1 MLAKYPV
8 SHGLHTVLPV
18 KTGEY
23 VPIGQAWH
31 ADTPVALE
39 KLPAPHNVHD
49 ELPADGEYLPVP
61 HRSQYVLFDALL
73 NCPAGQSR
81 HTGDPEVGVY
91 EPGEHVLQLDD
102 ADDMLDVDP
111 ALQFVHVLLFVV
123 WAYIPAVHGRQDE
136 APLTGEK

>member
-8 SHGLHTVLPV
+8 SHGLHMVLPV
-18 KTGEY
+18 ETGEY

-39 KLPAPHNVHD
+39 KLPAPHDVHD
-49 ELPADGEYLPVP
+49 ELPAEGENLPAP

-73 NCPAGQSR
+73 SCPAGQSR
-81 HTGDPEVGVY
+81 HTGEPEVGVY
-91 EPGEHVLQLDD
+91 VPGEHVLQLDD
-102 ADDMLDVDP
+102 ADDRFDVDP
-111 ALQFVHVLLFVV
+111 ALQSVHVLLLVFC
-123 WAYIPAVHGRQDE
+123 AYFPAVHGMHDE